1 MEMTERTP
9 MLKRFLLA
17 VLILLAPTLA
27 EGTLKVGDTVP
38 DFTLTNQDG
47 QPVAFK
53 SFRGKAVLLT
63 FLYTTCPYPDKCP
76 MVASKLSQ
84 LRVLSDKIP
93 NARDKFEIVVISIDP
108 KKDTPK
114 VLKTYASRLQGA
126 QSGYTFLTGKPADIA
141 RVAGGFGVLYWDDEK
156 GVIDH
161 NLRTALIDPKG
172 KIFAILPGSEW
183 KVEEVAARVKEIL
196 K

>member
-1 MEMTERTP
+1 
-9 MLKRFLLA
+9 MLKR
-17 VLILLAPTLA
+17 ILLVVLLMLAPVWA
-27 EGTLKVGDTVP
+27 EGTLAVGQTVP
-38 DFTLTNQDG
+38 DFTLTDQNGAQ
-47 QPVAFK
+47 VALK

-63 FLYTTCPYPDKCP
+63 FLYTSCPYPDKCP
-76 MVASKLSQ
+76 MIASKLSQ
-84 LRVLSDKIP
+84 LRVIADKMGD
-93 NARDKFEIVVISIDP
+93 AKDRFEIIAISIDP

-114 VLKTYASRLQGA
+114 VLKAYASRLGGA

-161 NLRTALIDPKG
+161 NLRTALIDPRG
-172 KIFAILPGSEW
+172 KIYAILPGSDW
-183 KVEEVAARVKEIL
+183 KVDEVSAKLKEML